1 MNATAT
7 SASTTTATAMDVE
20 HINIA
25 CMNNEAVRFLIAGDN
40 DRALRLLR
48 EALVLMKGFV
58 DPRPP
63 FCSNSILPQKE
74 SSFGIS
80 SSALPFF
87 PLTEL
92 SSNSIQNHPNIA
104 TLSSSS
110 ATRTLQCCEGRCSSH
125 LPSSIKLT
133 GLEEGAETSQ
143 TFIYSKP
150 IVFPDEQLSSRDDL
164 GCFLHVH
171 CAVVIFN
178 MALAH
183 HQMMARSTNIRNCG
197 GNRALMDKTMALYDM
212 SLELLENSDPALGN
226 ARLVELAALNNVS
239 QLRFEVGDHFAARKG
254 FDLLAVLM
262 FGSSFCPYML
272 SHFEE
277 GDVRGFLLNIVL
289 LQPSTVA
296 LAA

>member
-1 MNATAT
+1 
-7 SASTTTATAMDVE
+7 MDIVTMQDE
-20 HINIA
+20 MSIA
-25 CMNNEAVRFLIAGDN
+25 CMNNEAVHLLIAGEDE
-40 DRALRLLR
+40 RALRLLR
-48 EALVLMKGFV
+48 ESLVLMKGFV

-63 FCSNSILPQKE
+63 FRDTDASIPPMTTKDSL
-74 SSFGIS
+74 FR
-80 SSALPFF
+80 
-87 PLTEL
+87 
-92 SSNSIQNHPNIA
+92 
-104 TLSSSS
+104 LSSSS
-110 ATRTLQCCEGRCSSH
+110 SAAALSFFTTTATPSDANHTSIRTSSSSSQQCCDGRCSSH
-125 LPSSIKLT
+125 LPSTLRLT
-133 GLEEGAETSQ
+133 GLEEGAESSQ

-150 IVFPDEQLSSRDDL
+150 FVFPDELSSKDL
-164 GCFLHVH
+164 GCFLHIH

-183 HQMMARSTNIRNCG
+183 HHMAKSVIHSQYCAARSF
-197 GNRALMDKTMALYDM
+197 LDKTIALYDM
-212 SLELLENSDPALGN
+212 CLELLENCDPQLGN

-239 QLRFEVGDHFAARKG
+239 QLRFEAGDHVAARKG

-262 FGSSFCPYML
+262 FGASFCPFVL